1 VKSKS
6 AGNTRGFQPVDYLK
20 ITILGFAMSAL
31 WQSMHTIILPL
42 RLLDFVPESEKN
54 TYLGMLTF
62 TGLLLAMVVQPIA
75 GAISDHSSFRWGR
88 RRPFILLG
96 VTFLLL
102 LLPGIG
108 LAGSYAAIFII
119 YCLLQ
124 VSSNTAQGPY
134 QGFIPD
140 LVPQGK
146 RGLASGIKTFLE
158 IAGGAVSILLISVFM
173 DRYSTGGGSLWLWL
187 SLAIPGAVLLGI
199 MVITLFAVREQPSKL
214 APQYVTAPITRP
226 LAKAPPAIP
235 GITSR
240 VRSVLTVNAAIIV
253 ATVYFLITSIA
264 LIHHTADKSSLWLP
278 LAIVGSLLLIV
289 MLATMFLFKGLPFLS
304 VPQLSL
310 VSVIYKPFKIDLRAN
325 RVFIWFLV
333 SRTLI
338 FMAFSTIQQFAL
350 YFLRD
355 VIGVTNPA
363 AAAATFSVV
372 AVIGMLI
379 AVYPAGRLSD
389 RIGRKPIGVLSGLLM
404 ALAMMIVIF
413 TREYTYVL
421 IAAGVI
427 GMAVG
432 AFTSTN
438 WALAVDLVAR
448 GEEARY
454 LGLANMATA
463 GGGALSRLIGPVI
476 TFFEKQSTGLGY
488 QVMLI
493 ACCIYCLAGALMLLK
508 IKPML
513 NR

>member
-1 VKSKS
+1 MKHELTSN
-6 AGNTRGFQPVDYLK
+6 ARGFQPVDYLK

-42 RLLDFVPESEKN
+42 RLLDFVPEAEKN

-124 VSSNTAQGPY
+124 LSSNTAQGPY

-146 RGLASGIKTFLE
+146 RGLASGTKTFLE
-158 IAGGAVSILLISVFM
+158 IAGGAVSILLISGFM

-187 SLAIPGAVLLGI
+187 SLVIPGAVLLGI
-199 MVITLFAVREQPSKL
+199 MVITLFAVREQP
-214 APQYVTAPITRP
+214 
-226 LAKAPPAIP
+226 
-235 GITSR
+235 G
-240 VRSVLTVNAAIIV
+240 
-253 ATVYFLITSIA
+253 TSI
-264 LIHHTADKSSLWLP
+264 P
-278 LAIVGSLLLIV
+278 R
-289 MLATMFLFKGLPFLS
+289 LS
-304 VPQLSL
+304 VTSTILGT
-310 VSVIYKPFKIDLRAN
+310 FRIDLQAN

-389 RIGRKPIGVLSGLLM
+389 RIGRKPIGVFSGLLM
-404 ALAMMIVIF
+404 ALAMIIVIF
-413 TREYTYVL
+413 TREYTYIL

-427 GMAVG
+427 GVAVG

-476 TFFEKQSTGLGY
+476 TFFEKQSAGLGY

-493 ACCIYCLAGALMLLK
+493 ACCIYCLVGALMLLK

>member
-6 AGNTRGFQPVDYLK
+6 AASARGFQPVDYLK
-20 ITILGFAMSAL
+20 ITVLGFAMSAL

-42 RLLDFVPESEKN
+42 RLLDFVAEAEKN

-62 TGLLLAMVVQPIA
+62 TGLLLAMVVKPIA
-75 GAISDHSSFRWGR
+75 GALSDRSGFRWGR

-96 VTFLLL
+96 ITFLLL

-108 LAGSYAAIFII
+108 LAGSYAAIFAI

-124 VSSNTAQGPY
+124 VGSNTAQGPY

-140 LVPQGK
+140 LVPPGK
-146 RGLASGIKTFLE
+146 RGLASGVKTFLE
-158 IAGGAVSILLISVFM
+158 IAGGAASILLISVFM
-173 DRYSTGGGSLWLWL
+173 DRYSAGEGRLWLWL
-187 SLAIPGAVLLGI
+187 SLAIPGAILFGV
-199 MVITLFAVREQPSKL
+199 MVITLLAVREKPGNG
-214 APQYVTAPITRP
+214 
-226 LAKAPPAIP
+226 IP
-235 GITSR
+235 GLSIIST
-240 VRSVLTVNAAIIV
+240 VLGT
-253 ATVYFLITSIA
+253 FR
-264 LIHHTADKSSLWLP
+264 
-278 LAIVGSLLLIV
+278 
-289 MLATMFLFKGLPFLS
+289 
-304 VPQLSL
+304 
-310 VSVIYKPFKIDLRAN
+310 IDLRAN

-338 FMAFSTIQQFAL
+338 FMAFSTVQQFAL

-379 AVYPAGRLSD
+379 VVYPAGRLSD

-404 ALAMMIVIF
+404 ALAMMVVIF
-413 TREYTYVL
+413 AREYTYVL

-427 GMAVG
+427 GVAVG

-438 WALAVDLVAR
+438 WALAVDLVAE

-463 GGGALSRLIGPVI
+463 GGAALARLIGPVI
-476 TFFEKQSTGLGY
+476 DRFEGIRADLGY

-493 ACCIYCLAGALMLLK
+493 ACCIYCLAGALILLK
-508 IKPML
+508 IRSPL
-513 NR
+513 SRRS